1 MNMKDV
7 EAVRRHFAQLEAEHI
22 ARVQRNAK
30 QVRRMKLILLATV
43 ALVLFAPFIA
53 KLLAA
58 E

>member
-22 ARVQRNAK
+22 ARVQRNSR

-43 ALVLFAPFIA
+43 ALVLLAPFVA
-53 KLLAA
+53 KLLT
-58 E
+58 